1 VPLSLIDLQDFQ
13 SIFSGNQEAYGV
25 HIYSSKKTKGKKEEG
40 ENYTKVQPVTE
51 QQYQEHLNGKTGLG
65 LIPIRNDNTCKFA
78 ILDIDTY
85 DQEIISSHLD
95 FIYEYDVPVIPFK
108 SKSGGLH
115 VYLFL
120 EVPVAAN
127 AVKNYM
133 SQIATLLGLTDK
145 TEIFPKQ
152 ATLIAGQV
160 GNWINLPYYN
170 LNKSCALN
178 RDGTDIIFEQAIIYI
193 KDHTQT
199 EQSLLQ
205 YFENL
210 PLADGP
216 CCLQHIYLKKETNF
230 RNEYLFSLTCYYK
243 AKYGD
248 DFEFKIS
255 EANNHLTEPI
265 SIGELQKTIITTH
278 KKKDYTYK
286 CGTDPILSFCNK
298 VLCKTKQYGV
308 GGQEISNLD
317 FEEFIQYTSDP
328 PYYEWIINN
337 KSLRF
342 FSELEIIQQQRFR
355 ALCFRDLHLLPNR
368 IKDSVWTRI
377 INQALENITIKQI
390 NSEEDIS
397 PGTLFKEHLVEF
409 LEKRAPAKSRQQIL
423 VDRVYKDRELN
434 QYVFKAQNLVT
445 FLISQ
450 KQFRFYGTTEIQVK
464 LKELGGAPKKFYI
477 DKHAKSTRVWI
488 LPFTALEKFIDEERL
503 EDTTIT
509 FEEEHEDE
517 PF

>member
-1 VPLSLIDLQDFQ
+1 MFL
-13 SIFSGNQEAYGV
+13 GNQEAYGV
-25 HIYSSKKTKGKKEEG
+25 HIYSNKKTKSKKEEG
-40 ENYTKVQPVTE
+40 ENFTKVQPITE
-51 QQYQEHLNGKTGLG
+51 QVYKDHLDGKQGLG
-65 LIPIRNDNTCKFA
+65 LIPIRKDNTCRFA
-78 ILDIDTY
+78 VLDIDTY
-85 DQEIISSHLD
+85 DQEIINSHLD
-95 FIYEYDVPVIPFK
+95 FIYEHDLPVIPFK

-120 EVPVAAN
+120 EIPVAAN
-127 AVKNYM
+127 AVINYM
-133 SQIATLLGLTDK
+133 SQITTLLGLTNK

-152 ATLIAGQV
+152 STLIAGQI

-178 RDGTDIIFEQAIIYI
+178 KDGTDIIFEQAIIYI
-193 KDHTQT
+193 KDHLQT

-216 CCLQHIYLKKETNF
+216 CCLQHIYLKRETNF
-230 RNEYLFSLTCYYK
+230 RNEYLFSLACYYK

-255 EANNHLTEPI
+255 EANNHLKEPI
-265 SIGELQKTIITTH
+265 PIGELQKTIITTH

-298 VLCKTKQYGV
+298 VLCKIKQYGV

-317 FEEFIQYTSDP
+317 FEDFIQYTSDP

-355 ALCFRDLHLLPNR
+355 ALCFRELHLLPNR

-377 INQALENITIKQI
+377 INQALENITIKKI

-397 PGTLFKEHLVEF
+397 PGTLFKEHLMEF
-409 LEKRAPAKSRQQIL
+409 LEKRAPAKSKQQIL
-423 VDRVYKDRELN
+423 VDRVYKDQELN
-434 QYVFKAQNLVT
+434 QYIFRAQNFIT
-445 FLISQ
+445 FLLAQ

-464 LKELGGAPKKFYI
+464 LKELGGMPKRYYV
-477 DKHAKSTRVWI
+477 DKHAKSIRVWT
-488 LPFTALEKFIDEERL
+488 LPFVALEKFIDEERL

-509 FEEEHEDE
+509 FEEEYEDE